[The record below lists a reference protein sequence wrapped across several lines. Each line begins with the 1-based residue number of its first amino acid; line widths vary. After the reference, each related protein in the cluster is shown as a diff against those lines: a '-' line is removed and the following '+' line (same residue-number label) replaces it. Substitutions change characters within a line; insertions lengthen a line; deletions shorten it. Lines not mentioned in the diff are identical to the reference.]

1 MRKNEL
7 NEGLNHIDT
16 EIVESYLKQKDRLEQ
31 RRKTRSTWLRFAVIA
46 ACLVL
51 FISAIAILPALRE
64 DDPNIPPLPTVPTW
78 EGAQYSADDVA
89 GLFDSM
95 KVDSAAT
102 NAYTK
107 VYVSDTKYLYLSE
120 IPDEALLGIY
130 QYNENQNGLD
140 EESLKS
146 FIDSFLPKLVASVGE
161 AVPKYEI
168 KENIYTESHSTLSVY
183 TECGDYSIV
192 AGQSERTNSFTLFK
206 PSNSDRITVLDS
218 EAVQI
223 DQRLSDEEIIASLE
237 SIKNKL
243 FEIFGVSFTDA
254 KIIRS
259 FNSYSKYGA
268 TSVDIYFYNENA
280 HPLNSAQNTP
290 ISDYICISFDN
301 HMNYSG
307 DIVSDGVLTV
317 ADIMYSKKR
326 NNISEAYQLI
336 ANTEIITLEDAE
348 ALLYNGYVFGG
359 HSCPLC
365 MAEQEKISFDGYDFV
380 GLEYVFGIDEE
391 TYNPTLSI
399 PFYAFYKKIGTSKNG
414 NLIYAKTYVAAIAVS
429 GYTEYF
435 EGQRDEHKNNN
446 EFIEEEPN

>member
-1 MRKNEL
+1 MRKNQL
-7 NEGLNHIDT
+7 NEGLNHIDA
-16 EIVESYLKQKDRLEQ
+16 EIVEGYLKQKDRLNQ
-31 RRKTRSTWLRFAVIA
+31 KRKTRSAWLRFAVIA
-46 ACLVL
+46 ACFVL
-51 FISAIAILPALRE
+51 IISAVIIPPMLLE
-64 DDPNIPPLPTVPTW
+64 DDPSTPPPTVPTW
-78 EGAQYSADDVA
+78 DGAQYSADDVA

-95 KVDSAAT
+95 KNDSVAT

-107 VYVSDTKYLYLSE
+107 IYVPDSKYLYLSE

-130 QYNENQNGLD
+130 QYNDIQKELD
-140 EESLKS
+140 EKALKD
-146 FIDSFLPKLVASVGE
+146 FIDGFLPKLAASVGE
-161 AVPKYEI
+161 AIPKYKIE
-168 KENIYTESHSTLSVY
+168 KHSYSGFDSTLSASKDI
-183 TECGDYSIV
+183 GDYRMI
-192 AGQSERTNSFTLFK
+192 AGQNGERNSFTLYK
-206 PSNSDRITVLDS
+206 SSNSDRKTVLDG
-218 EAVQI
+218 ETVQI
-223 DQRLSDEEIIASLE
+223 DQRLSDEEIIASLG

-243 FEIFGVSFTDA
+243 FEIFGVSFSDT

-259 FNSYSKYGA
+259 FNSYSEHGA
-268 TSVDIYFYNENA
+268 TSVSIYFYDKNA
-280 HPLNSAQNTP
+280 HPLNSVRDTP
-290 ISDYICISFDN
+290 ISDYICISFEN

-317 ADIMYSKKR
+317 ADIRYSNNR
-326 NNISEAYQLI
+326 NNVSEAFQRI
-336 ANTEIITLEDAE
+336 ANTEMISIEDAE

-380 GLEYVFGIDEE
+380 GLEYVFGIDEK

-429 GYTEYF
+429 GYKEYF
-435 EGQRDEHKNNN
+435 EGQRDEHKNSN

>member
-1 MRKNEL
+1 MRKNQL
-7 NEGLNHIDT
+7 NEGLNHIDA
-16 EIVESYLKQKDRLEQ
+16 EIVEGYLKQKDRLNQ
-31 RRKTRSTWLRFAVIA
+31 KRKTRSAWLRFAVIA
-46 ACLVL
+46 ACFVL
-51 FISAIAILPALRE
+51 IISAVIIPPMLLE
-64 DDPNIPPLPTVPTW
+64 DDPSTPPPTVPTW
-78 EGAQYSADDVA
+78 DGAHYSADDVA

-95 KVDSAAT
+95 KNDSVAT

-107 VYVSDTKYLYLSE
+107 IYVPDSKYLYLSE

-130 QYNENQNGLD
+130 QYNDIQKELD
-140 EESLKS
+140 EKALRD
-146 FIDSFLPKLVASVGE
+146 FIDGFLPKLAASVGE
-161 AVPKYEI
+161 KLPQYDIREY
-168 KENIYTESHSTLSVY
+168 NSGDESRLSVNA
-183 TECGDYSIV
+183 EIDDYLIS
-192 AGQSERTNSFTLFK
+192 AGQNQTQNHFFLFK
-206 PSNSDRITVLDS
+206 SSSSSDQKIVLDG
-218 EAVQI
+218 ETVQI
-223 DQRLSDEEIIASLE
+223 DQRLSDEEIIASLG

-243 FEIFGVSFTDA
+243 FDIFGVSFSDT

-259 FNSYSKYGA
+259 FNSYSEHGA
-268 TSVDIYFYNENA
+268 TSVSIYFYDKNA
-280 HPLNSAQNTP
+280 HPLNSVRDTP
-290 ISDYICISFDN
+290 ISDYICISFEN

-317 ADIMYSKKR
+317 ADIRYSNNR
-326 NNISEAYQLI
+326 NNVSEAFQRI
-336 ANTEIITLEDAE
+336 ANTEMISIEDAE

-429 GYTEYF
+429 GYKEYF
-435 EGQRDEHKNNN
+435 EGQRDEHKNSN